1 MLGLFA
7 GVVGYYLFGTKQ
19 GEESRRKI
27 SLEWEKAQDHL
38 VEQGVLGDGDQFKN
52 LNLNEIIQKFKDELL
67 KKLEIEPIEEPKKTK
82 SSRKKRTYQRKKKQ
96 KQFKGV

>member
-19 GEESRRKI
+19 GEKSRRKI
-27 SLEWEKAQDHL
+27 AFEWEKAQDHL
-38 VEQGVLGDGDQFKN
+38 VEQGVLGDGDKFK
-52 LNLNEIIQKFKDELL
+52 NLNEIIQKFKDELL

-82 SSRKKRTYQRKKKQ
+82 SPRKKRTYQRKKKQ